1 MKVFDHI
8 GHFQYSFSC
17 LLSDN
22 PNALWSIADV
32 ATDRSDSVYVLIEA
46 EKPATARYQVYVVK
60 KQATLHCFP
69 LREEAGEVLRLAVN
83 KKDHILVLV
92 QSVDSSD
99 QNKGSVVEVYNKDGK
114 FQDRFGDQQLKWA
127 QDLSVSGDDRIL
139 VLDRDVDYVLSIHV
153 FSPQGKHAF
162 QFKVKEQPH
171 IPRSRPSVACY
182 QGLNHVVVAYPCMVS
197 HGKGHCV
204 KIAVYTMQD
213 DKHEIVRS
221 IELDTGELVSTRGI
235 AGTCNGHI
243 AIGLPEKSE
252 GNSRV
257 LVV

>member
-1 MKVFDHI
+1 M
-8 GHFQYSFSC
+8 
-17 LLSDN
+17 
-22 PNALWSIADV
+22 
-32 ATDRSDSVYVLIEA
+32 YVLIEA
-46 EKPATARYQVYVVK
+46 EKSATARYQVYVVK

-69 LREEAGEVLRLAVN
+69 LREETGEALRLTLN
-83 KKDHILVLV
+83 KKDHILVLA

-99 QNKGSVVEVYNKDGK
+99 QNTRSVVEVYNKDGK
-114 FQDRFGDQQLKWA
+114 FEHSFGDQQLKCA

-139 VLDRDVDYVLSIHV
+139 VLDRDVDDVLSIHV
-153 FSPQGKHAF
+153 FSPHGEHSF
-162 QFKVKEQPH
+162 HFKVKEQPH

-182 QGLNHVVVAYPCMVS
+182 QVLNHVVVAYPCMVS

-221 IELDTGELVSTRGI
+221 IELATGELVSTRGI
-235 AGTCNGHI
+235 AVTLKEHI
-243 AIGLPEKSE
+243 AIGLLEKSE